1 MEFSYKNYLVRF
13 VRNATDS
20 ILRLEETTTHKLY
33 ETTLYERD
41 VLEYSALGG
50 IEFVSGIIADG
61 LKTSVEA
68 DDDDEEEE
76 EGSGYEGNVA
86 TVLTV
91 EKEALTLTFTYH
103 AKFVSKPLVI
113 SLTLPAVRRIAAAED
128 SEAMARRIRELEG
141 KMGKLLD
148 YVAALEDRVGFVA
161 IGGNGP
167 PCPIDA
173 TSVVVSVS
181 NQANSYYYNNR
192 WGKDYFHLSIYSGT
206 GTEGIASLK
215 GFQYLTKCTTLV
227 IGGCHPS
234 LKDFSAL
241 GFMTS
246 LQSLTIMCDTDG
258 SGLNQ
263 GGCNGAKPQLRDIS
277 WISKLV
283 NLRTLNFHGC
293 EHLAD
298 LTPLK
303 PLRNLTSLRISQ
315 TAVTNTDW
323 LSVSKP
329 KCVITK

>member
-50 IEFVSGIIADG
+50 IEFVSGLIADG
-61 LKTSVEA
+61 LQFPVENEDPEDVNV
-68 DDDDEEEE
+68 DD
-76 EGSGYEGNVA
+76 VT

-103 AKFVSKPLVI
+103 AKFVSKPLVL

-148 YVAALEDRVGFVA
+148 YVAALEDRAGFVA

-173 TSVVVSVS
+173 ISVAVCVS
-181 NQANSYYYNNR
+181 NQAQSYSYNNR
-192 WGKDYFHLSIYSGT
+192 WGKDYFHLSMYT
-206 GTEGIASLK
+206 GSDTEGLDSLK

-227 IGGCHPS
+227 IGGCLS
-234 LKDFSAL
+234 TLTDFSAL
-241 GFMTS
+241 GSMTS
-246 LQSLTIMCDTDG
+246 LQSLTITCDTNYLG
-258 SGLNQ
+258 IAP
-263 GGCNGAKPQLRDIS
+263 GGNNGAKPQLRDIS

-303 PLRNLTSLRISQ
+303 PLRNLTSLRISH